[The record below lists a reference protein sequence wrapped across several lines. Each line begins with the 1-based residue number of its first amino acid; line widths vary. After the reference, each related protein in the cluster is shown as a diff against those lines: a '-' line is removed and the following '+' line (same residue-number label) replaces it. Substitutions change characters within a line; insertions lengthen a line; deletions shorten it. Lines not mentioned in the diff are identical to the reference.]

1 MLFVVDEV
9 IGQVLSIMK
18 AQSVPYTAVFTAL
31 GPSRVSILYARAHL
45 QVGVARGT
53 KTNHNLNMSVTT
65 YIEVILILN
74 RKWVIC

>member
-31 GPSRVSILYARAHL
+31 GPSRVSILYAHAHL
-45 QVGVARGT
+45 QVAVASGT
-53 KTNHNLNMSVTT
+53 KTKPQFKYECNDIH
-65 YIEVILILN
+65 
-74 RKWVIC
+74 